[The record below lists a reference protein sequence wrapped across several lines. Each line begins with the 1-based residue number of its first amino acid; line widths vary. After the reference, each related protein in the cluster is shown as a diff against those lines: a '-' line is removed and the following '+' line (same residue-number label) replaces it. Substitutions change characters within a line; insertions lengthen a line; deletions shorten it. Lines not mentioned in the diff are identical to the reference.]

1 MNLLD
6 SLPISR
12 KRKVTMSRDMYREF
26 NENASK
32 LQGLGYELT
41 HQVTHNKNE
50 DTFTVELLGD
60 HNLEQLDKMLLTE

>member
-1 MNLLD
+1 
-6 SLPISR
+6 
-12 KRKVTMSRDMYREF
+12 MSRDMYREF

>member
-1 MNLLD
+1 
-6 SLPISR
+6 
-12 KRKVTMSRDMYREF
+12 MSRDMYREF

-41 HQVTHNKNE
+41 HQVTYNKNE

>member
-12 KRKVTMSRDMYREF
+12 NRKVTMSRDMYREF

-41 HQVTHNKNE
+41 HQVTYNKNE